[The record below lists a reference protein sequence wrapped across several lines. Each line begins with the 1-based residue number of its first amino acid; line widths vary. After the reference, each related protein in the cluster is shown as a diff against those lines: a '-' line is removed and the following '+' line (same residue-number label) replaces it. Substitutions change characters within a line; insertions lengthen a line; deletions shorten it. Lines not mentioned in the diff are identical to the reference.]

1 MGFRETGLLREAVEQ
16 LRVFLPPSW
25 TIKLIEQLSSA
36 DHDHLDGLLEL
47 RPPRGDKITFA
58 VEVKLSTQRFHPEVF
73 MAKYLNMP
81 KGLPSLLVTD
91 YANPAIRRFYEEA
104 GTSYLDLTG
113 WVYLRDDN
121 AGLFVRSQG
130 ALRAPA
136 APTKQGTAMRRLDGP
151 GASQVVRTLWD
162 IPLPV
167 GVRELASVA
176 GVSPGTAAKVL
187 PTLASYGAIVRT
199 ASGAVEQVDRRLLIE
214 RWIQDY
220 GIYTTNPEVSWH
232 LAPRGPGYAYVD
244 LMRLSLDSD
253 VMGPGISLT
262 GYSGT
267 TLALP
272 KKTYPVI
279 PDTLMAVYCAD
290 PSFLA
295 FHLKLRTATPTT
307 GNVVLIRP
315 KDESLLRPGPGTSPA
330 PLPQVM
336 ADLLTMGG
344 RFPEL
349 AEQIFDISATQTADI

>member
-1 MGFRETGLLREAVEQ
+1 MLREAVDR
-16 LRVFLPPSW
+16 LHALLPPSW
-25 TIKLIEQLSSA
+25 TIKLIEQPHGV
-36 DHDHLDGLLEL
+36 DRDHLDGLLEL
-47 RPPRGDKITFA
+47 RPPRGDTINFA
-58 VEVKLSTQRFHPEVF
+58 VELKLSTQRLSTKVLMSRH
-73 MAKYLNMP
+73 LNSP
-81 KGLPSLLVTD
+81 KGLPPLIVID
-91 YANPAIRRFYEEA
+91 YANPAMRRAYEEA
-104 GTSYLDLTG
+104 GMSYLDLTG
-113 WVYLRDDN
+113 WIYLREDD

-136 APTKQGTAMRRLDGP
+136 APTKRGTAMRRLDGP
-151 GASQVVRTLWD
+151 GASQIVRTLWD
-162 IPLPV
+162 TPLPV
-167 GVRELASVA
+167 GVRELASA
-176 GVSPGTAAKVL
+176 TGVSPGTVAKVL

-199 ASGAVEQVDRRLLIE
+199 PSGAVEQVDRRLLIE

-244 LMRLSLDSD
+244 LLRLDSD
-253 VMGPGISLT
+253 VLGPGISLT

-295 FHLKLRTATPTT
+295 FQLKLRPATPTT

-315 KDESLLRPGPGTSPA
+315 KDESLLRPGPGTLPA

-349 AEQIFDISATQTADI
+349 AEQIFEITPNQATNT